1 MGMKK
6 ERRQLITDVVIAAAV
21 GCVIGTLLA
30 TWVAHMLGL

>member
-1 MGMKK
+1 MNKQ
-6 ERRQLITDVVIAAAV
+6 RRQLIIDVSVAAAA